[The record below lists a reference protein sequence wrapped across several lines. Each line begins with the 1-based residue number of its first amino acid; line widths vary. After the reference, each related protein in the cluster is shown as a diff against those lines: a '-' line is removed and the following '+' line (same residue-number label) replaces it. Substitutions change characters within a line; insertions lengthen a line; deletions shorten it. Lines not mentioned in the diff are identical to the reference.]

1 MATGITEKNNNGLF
15 ENEVELNGK
24 YATIA
29 RTLKEDLGLFST
41 FREGYVLAAA
51 LGYLNQRNETPDD
64 SAKVN
69 AASIFPADINKRKS
83 DLRFLY
89 RIMMLAD
96 DVPGYTIDDYM
107 NKAFRDDEDDNAED
121 TEKDVNQSLKEK
133 MKIFNSYAC
142 GGLEYLS
149 EKFEGVN
156 RDDDI
161 VEIIYNLVH
170 NFAIDINMLEDDRL
184 VDFTPE
190 FD

>member
-29 RTLKEDLGLFST
+29 RTLKEELGLFST
-41 FREGYVLAAA
+41 FREVYVLAAA
-51 LGYLNQRNETPDD
+51 LGYLNQRKETPDN

-69 AASIFPADINKRKS
+69 SASIFPAEINKRKS

-89 RIMMLAD
+89 RVMMLAE
-96 DVPGYTIDDYM
+96 DVPGYSIDDYM
-107 NKAFRDDEDDNAED
+107 NKAFRDEENEDSIAETD
-121 TEKDVNQSLKEK
+121 KNKSLKEK

-149 EKFEGVN
+149 ELFEGVN
-156 RDDDI
+156 RDSDI
-161 VEIIYNLVH
+161 VEVVYNLVH
-170 NFAIDINMLEDDRL
+170 NFAIDVNILEDDRL

-190 FD
+190 YD

>member
-1 MATGITEKNNNGLF
+1 MM
-15 ENEVELNGK
+15 
-24 YATIA
+24 
-29 RTLKEDLGLFST
+29 ED
-41 FREGYVLAAA
+41 
-51 LGYLNQRNETPDD
+51 
-64 SAKVN
+64 K
-69 AASIFPADINKRKS
+69 
-83 DLRFLY
+83 DLY
-89 RIMMLAD
+89 
-96 DVPGYTIDDYM
+96 
-107 NKAFRDDEDDNAED
+107 EDDNAED